1 MHIEQ
6 IVFVYVLMP
15 FLMKNDKTIKKYN
28 EILERIINSIKKDFN
43 SEPVQNDCILKPAP
57 RSKSKIL

>member
-6 IVFVYVLMP
+6 IVFVYVLTL
-15 FLMKNDKTIKKYN
+15 FLMKNDKTIEKYN

-43 SEPVQNDCILKPAP
+43 SEPV
-57 RSKSKIL
+57 